1 MAGLTTTADR
11 YNMINV
17 ITGCGLQL
25 PATGAVTVYD
35 VQNASR
41 LVIYDYPAPPDP
53 PIPPIIGDRNNQLKS
68 TLKISMVLGL

>member
-35 VQNASR
+35 VQNAAR
-41 LVIYDYPAPPDP
+41 LVIYDYPAPPEP
-53 PIPPIIGDRNNQLKS
+53 PVPVFGDLNSQLKY